1 VSFFK
6 KNFKLPK
13 LNNLENYS
21 KKIMT
26 TINEQAK
33 NIVNEIRNEG
43 NKSKKGQSLEEQF
56 PYPWSDEIDE
66 ETVKNAIVALS
77 LDVRNFLIS
86 PGENFYFNLN
96 DNLHYAINLLKFDKR
111 LDILRYNIVPK
122 QIKEDEFWKNYFYR
136 ISLIKSGQDIKTL
149 PDIFLPEEIPKAE
162 EPEELKKKASEELF
176 STFVFDKDE
185 EEELLKDFEK
195 EIGGAIHFEDIRYK
209 TPNPANNNVNANPTY
224 EKINTEEFNSGVN
237 GDINSF
243 NAISTKELDSKI
255 EIENDKPNQAAK
267 TNNSATNEAIN
278 IITRTD
284 LESEDDLSIVKRHK
298 RALTPYNQFMKQE
311 ITKIKAKQPN
321 ITHKAAFTE
330 AAQRWKISL
339 NNPKNNSIN
348 EAINII
354 SNKDLES
361 EDDLLIV
368 NKPKRALTPYNQFM
382 KQELTKIKAEQPN
395 ITHKAAFTEAA
406 QRWKVSLNNPKYNTT
421 DEAINNIGKTNL
433 ESEDDLLI
441 VKKPKRALT
450 PYNQFM
456 KQELTKIKAKQPNIT
471 HKAAFTEAAQR
482 WKISLNNPKNNTINE
497 VINIISKT
505 DLESVD
511 DLSRVKKHKRALTP
525 YNQFMKQEITKIKAK
540 QPNITHKAAFKEAA
554 QRWIVSLNNSKNN
567 AFDKAINIINKT
579 DLESEDDLSGVKK
592 HKRALTPYNQFLKQ
606 ELTKIK
612 AEQPNITH
620 KAAFTEAAQRWKVS
634 LNNPKN
640 NSIDEA
646 INNISR
652 TDLESE
658 DDLSRVKRQ
667 KRALTPYNQFM
678 KQEITKIKAKQP
690 NITHKAA
697 FKEAAQRWMIS
708 LNNPK
713 KNTTNGAINIITKIG
728 LESEDELSRVKKH
741 KRALTPYNQFMKQ
754 EITKI
759 KAEQPNITHKAAFTE
774 AAQRV
779 SDNKNLF

>member
-1 VSFFK
+1 
-6 KNFKLPK
+6 
-13 LNNLENYS
+13 
-21 KKIMT
+21 MT

-284 LESEDDLSIVKRHK
+284 LESEDDLSIGN
-298 RALTPYNQFMKQE
+298 LIYN
-311 ITKIKAKQPN
+311 IKFN
-321 ITHKAAFTE
+321 C
-330 AAQRWKISL
+330 
-339 NNPKNNSIN
+339 
-348 EAINII
+348 
-354 SNKDLES
+354 
-361 EDDLLIV
+361 
-368 NKPKRALTPYNQFM
+368 
-382 KQELTKIKAEQPN
+382 
-395 ITHKAAFTEAA
+395 
-406 QRWKVSLNNPKYNTT
+406 
-421 DEAINNIGKTNL
+421 
-433 ESEDDLLI
+433 
-441 VKKPKRALT
+441 
-450 PYNQFM
+450 
-456 KQELTKIKAKQPNIT
+456 
-471 HKAAFTEAAQR
+471 
-482 WKISLNNPKNNTINE
+482 
-497 VINIISKT
+497 
-505 DLESVD
+505 
-511 DLSRVKKHKRALTP
+511 
-525 YNQFMKQEITKIKAK
+525 
-540 QPNITHKAAFKEAA
+540 
-554 QRWIVSLNNSKNN
+554 
-567 AFDKAINIINKT
+567 
-579 DLESEDDLSGVKK
+579 
-592 HKRALTPYNQFLKQ
+592 
-606 ELTKIK
+606 
-612 AEQPNITH
+612 
-620 KAAFTEAAQRWKVS
+620 
-634 LNNPKN
+634 
-640 NSIDEA
+640 
-646 INNISR
+646 
-652 TDLESE
+652 
-658 DDLSRVKRQ
+658 
-667 KRALTPYNQFM
+667 
-678 KQEITKIKAKQP
+678 
-690 NITHKAA
+690 
-697 FKEAAQRWMIS
+697 
-708 LNNPK
+708 
-713 KNTTNGAINIITKIG
+713 
-728 LESEDELSRVKKH
+728 
-741 KRALTPYNQFMKQ
+741 
-754 EITKI
+754 
-759 KAEQPNITHKAAFTE
+759 
-774 AAQRV
+774 
-779 SDNKNLF
+779 